1 VENMDMPVDGKKVD
15 ILKMQRDNKLE
26 EFKKVIM

>member
-1 VENMDMPVDGKKVD
+1 MDMPVDGKKVD

-26 EFKKVIM
+26 EFKKVIMW